1 MERVQMTHDDIA
13 LQIDQITDIVESLFN
28 LQKNENELLKRIME
42 TVQSEQK
49 QLFDLD
55 SRLNE
60 VEVALEV
67 ELYG

>member
-1 MERVQMTHDDIA
+1 MPHDQIA

-42 TVQSEQK
+42 TVQNEQK

>member
-1 MERVQMTHDDIA
+1 MTHDQIA

-42 TVQSEQK
+42 TVQNEQK